1 MKKGFNKINQI
12 CQITDFGETLGQLK
26 VQLSLKLNGIEKN
39 YFFCRKGVNG
49 IEMSHKMST

>member
-39 YFFCRKGVNG
+39 YFFCRKGGQWNRD
-49 IEMSHKMST
+49 EP